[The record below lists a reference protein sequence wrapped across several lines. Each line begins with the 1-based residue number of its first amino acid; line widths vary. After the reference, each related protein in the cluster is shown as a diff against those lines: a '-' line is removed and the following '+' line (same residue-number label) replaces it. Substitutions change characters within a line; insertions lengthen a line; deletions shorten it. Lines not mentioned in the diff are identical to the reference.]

1 MHNEAILEIESVE
14 KIDGLVQRILE
25 GEVVVLRGGLQRLGL
40 YETLVNASLAGI
52 RKVVGEDVAK
62 KVEAAGF
69 ERIHEWVRPEDIPAI
84 TDAAYREIT
93 AIAHLVLGRLI
104 PDLFPDGGAYYF
116 ERSPNV
122 RFHIPFD
129 LAARQRRE
137 FDKFARKMGDG
148 KITAHGPHRDPW
160 VDCPANAINVWIAVG
175 PVQRGNGLTIFKD
188 DYRAK
193 FEFKDGY
200 VADGTPLH
208 RPLNFDLQPGDAV
221 LFHSNHLHGSELNR
235 TNRTRYVVSY
245 RITFGK
251 PYYPHG
257 HYHHYLHGGLAAGPL
272 RWLAAIPQNLQWSFF
287 AYQIDRLR
295 YKITGR
301 GKMSG
306 RDASAA
312 PTSSVPAPSFDKASI
327 AIADLPI
334 GSIRAVSKSV
344 CVARLGNDHFAA
356 VGRRCP
362 HMGGD
367 LTGGWIDDGKLV
379 CPLHSLPFDP
389 HTGASPCSS
398 LSALRCYA
406 HSIRDGRIHVDLDRD
421 GRAEHKEAVVR
432 EQ

>member
-1 MHNEAILEIESVE
+1 MRDAAILEIESVG
-14 KIDGLVQRILE
+14 KIDGLVGRILG
-25 GEVVVLRGGLQRLGL
+25 GEVLVLRGGLKRLGL
-40 YETLVNASLAGI
+40 YRLLVDATIVGI
-52 RKVVGEDVAK
+52 RQAVGEDVAR
-62 KVEAAGF
+62 KVEEAGF
-69 ERIHEWVRPEDIPAI
+69 DRIHEWVRPEDIPAV
-84 TDAAYREIT
+84 TDAAYKEIT
-93 AIAHLVLGRLI
+93 AIAHVVLGRLV
-104 PDLFPDGGAYYF
+104 PDLFPDGGPYYF

-129 LAARQRRE
+129 LAATHRRE

-193 FEFKDGY
+193 FEFEDGY

-257 HYHHYLHGGLAAGPL
+257 HYHHYLHAGLASGPF
-272 RWLAAIPQNLQWSFF
+272 RWLSAIPQNLQWSFLV
-287 AYQIDRLR
+287 YQVARLR
-295 YKITGR
+295 HKITGKGR
-301 GKMSG
+301 MTG
-306 RDASAA
+306 RDASAEPVA
-312 PTSSVPAPSFDKASI
+312 SKRTPTIVNNSLAV
-327 AIADLPI
+327 ADLPVGAI
-334 GSIRAVSKSV
+334 LPVSRTV
-344 CVARLGNDHFAA
+344 CVARLDNEHFVAL
-356 VGRRCP
+356 GRRCP

-367 LTGGWIDDGKLV
+367 LAGGWIDDGKLV

-389 HTGASPCSS
+389 DTGASPCHS
-398 LSALRCYA
+398 LPPLRRYA
-406 HSIRDGRIHVDLDRD
+406 CSVRDGRVHIDLERD
-421 GRAEHKEAVVR
+421 TERDEIVARNPES
-432 EQ
+432 